1 MPGRKPAEPK
11 AGEKHN
17 MLTFIE
23 PAGREPS
30 GKMGERVIYTTL
42 GKWQCDCGNVVICRN
57 RYVLSG
63 KKKSCGCLL
72 RATGES
78 WRKGRRVE
86 RHPNPDSPI
95 DNLAAAIR
103 ELATAIMTI
112 RKDDDNGK
120 NSTR

>member
-1 MPGRKPAEPK
+1 MLGRKPAEPK
-11 AGEKHN
+11 TGEKHN

-30 GKMGERVIYTTL
+30 GKMGERVIYSTL

-63 KKKSCGCLL
+63 KKKSCGCLK
-72 RATGES
+72 RASGEA
-78 WRKGRRVE
+78 WHKGRRVNRAPE
-86 RHPNPDSPI
+86 PTNPI

-103 ELATAIMTI
+103 ELAAAIMAMKERI
-112 RKDDDNGK
+112 E
-120 NSTR
+120 